1 MSDSKDDRN
10 NQNNNEKENN
20 QFAKDKSFLT
30 MLREQLLRLRSK
42 MGKLCFGWN
51 YCAYLFK
58 CR

>member
-10 NQNNNEKENN
+10 NQNNEKENN

-30 MLREQLLRLRSK
+30 MLREQLLRLGSK
-42 MGKLCFGWN
+42 MGKFYFGWN